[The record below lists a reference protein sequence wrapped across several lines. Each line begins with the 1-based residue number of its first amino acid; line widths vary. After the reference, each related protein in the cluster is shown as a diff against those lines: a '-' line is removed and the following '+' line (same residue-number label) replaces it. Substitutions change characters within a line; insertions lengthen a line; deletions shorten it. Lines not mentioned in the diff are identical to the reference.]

1 MMLTDKLLAAAAA
14 EVNEAMLRGLP
25 EPGDC
30 APEFSTRFEWKMR
43 RVLRRGNHPAAYRVM
58 QRAASIV
65 LVLLIGFASI
75 LAVSPTVRANVWGW
89 IRERYE
95 SWVIYR
101 YEDSVPSDVEVIEYK
116 LTDLPEGYTEIRR
129 SNMPDIETIVYE
141 DADGSFLFFSYSKN
155 PEAIMYLVKAEGYAI
170 EEIEV
175 RDMKGEVYSA
185 EDASNSNCIIWSD
198 DTENTM
204 FYISGYFNREELID
218 LAESVCRNGEDQTL
232 EKPVKYV
239 MTALPERYTNIME
252 FEEYGNYI
260 ATYADEEGQVLN
272 FSYGS
277 GNTGSIYIEEKGYD
291 VTSFT
296 ICGQQADL
304 YMAIDASNSN
314 GIIWGDRN
322 SGTIFSISA
331 YLDRDELIELA
342 ESVRRADGY
351 LLTGLPDGYTMVDA
365 REDSERYISVFINE
379 KEAQMIDF
387 TYGFTDLYLGMDG
400 YDIVPAMVDGK
411 EAELYLSREQ
421 DRNNSVIWSDK
432 ETRLIFHVSAPMEQD
447 ELIALAESVEPIG

>member
-1 MMLTDKLLAAAAA
+1 MMLTDKLLADAAA
-14 EVNEAMLRGLP
+14 EVNEAMLRSLP

-30 APEFSTRFEWKMR
+30 APEFSPRFERQMR
-43 RVLRRGNHPAAYRVM
+43 WVLRRGNHPAAYRAM
-58 QRAASIV
+58 QRAASIA
-65 LVLLIGFASI
+65 LVLLIGFAM
-75 LAVSPTVRANVWGW
+75 LMAVSPTVRANVWGW

-101 YEDSVPSDVEVIEYK
+101 YEDAVPSDVAVIEYK
-116 LTDLPEGYTEIRR
+116 LIDLPEGYTEIRR

-141 DADGSFLFFSYSKN
+141 DADGSCLFFSYSKN
-155 PEAIMYLVKAEGYAI
+155 QEAIMYLVKAEGYAI
-170 EEIEV
+170 EEVEV

-218 LAESVCRNGEDQTL
+218 LAESV
-232 EKPVKYV
+232 
-239 MTALPERYTNIME
+239 
-252 FEEYGNYI
+252 
-260 ATYADEEGQVLN
+260 
-272 FSYGS
+272 
-277 GNTGSIYIEEKGYD
+277 
-291 VTSFT
+291 
-296 ICGQQADL
+296 
-304 YMAIDASNSN
+304 
-314 GIIWGDRN
+314 
-322 SGTIFSISA
+322 
-331 YLDRDELIELA
+331 
-342 ESVRRADGY
+342 RRKDGY

-411 EAELYLSREQ
+411 EAELYLSREP

-432 ETRLIFHVSAPMEQD
+432 ETRLIFYVSAPMERD
-447 ELIALAESVEPIG
+447 ELIALAESVEPID

>member
-14 EVNEAMLRGLP
+14 EVNEATLRVLP

-30 APEFSTRFEWKMR
+30 TPEFSPRFERKMR

-75 LAVSPTVRANVWGW
+75 LAVSPTVRAGVYGW
-89 IRERYE
+89 IKETYETFVRYE
-95 SWVIYR
+95 F
-101 YEDSVPSDVEVIEYK
+101 P
-116 LTDLPEGYTEIRR
+116 GQ
-129 SNMPDIETIVYE
+129 
-141 DADGSFLFFSYSKN
+141 
-155 PEAIMYLVKAEGYAI
+155 
-170 EEIEV
+170 
-175 RDMKGEVYSA
+175 SA
-185 EDASNSNCIIWSD
+185 GHD
-198 DTENTM
+198 
-204 FYISGYFNREELID
+204 RK
-218 LAESVCRNGEDQTL
+218 GEDQTL

-260 ATYADEEGQVLN
+260 ATYADEEGQVLH

-277 GNTGSIYIEEKGYD
+277 GNTGSIYIEGKGYD

-331 YLDRDELIELA
+331 YLDRDELIKLA

-411 EAELYLSREQ
+411 EAELYLSREP

-432 ETRLIFHVSAPMEQD
+432 ETRLIFYVSAPMERD

>member
-30 APEFSTRFEWKMR
+30 APEFSPRFERKMR
-43 RVLRRGNHPAAYRVM
+43 HVLRRGNHPVAYRMM

-95 SWVIYR
+95 SWTVYR
-101 YEDSVPSDVEVIEYK
+101 YEDSVPSDVAAIEYK
-116 LTDLPEGYTEIRR
+116 LIDLPEGYTEIRR
-129 SNMPDIETIVYE
+129 SNMPDIETIIYE
-141 DADGSFLFFSYSKN
+141 DADGSCLFFSYSKN

-170 EEIEV
+170 EEVEV

-204 FYISGYFNREELID
+204 FYISGYFNREELV
-218 LAESVCRNGEDQTL
+218 A
-232 EKPVKYV
+232 
-239 MTALPERYTNIME
+239 
-252 FEEYGNYI
+252 
-260 ATYADEEGQVLN
+260 
-272 FSYGS
+272 
-277 GNTGSIYIEEKGYD
+277 
-291 VTSFT
+291 
-296 ICGQQADL
+296 
-304 YMAIDASNSN
+304 
-314 GIIWGDRN
+314 
-322 SGTIFSISA
+322 
-331 YLDRDELIELA
+331 LA

-411 EAELYLSREQ
+411 EAELYLSREP

-432 ETRLIFHVSAPMEQD
+432 ETRLIFYVSAPMERD